1 MYNEK
6 YPMLSEKG
14 ILGATDIVVF
24 APIVVFL
31 MDRIISSGNIA
42 VYDGSSW
49 KPDKELTNEESIMF
63 DQLTI
68 EYGHLFSSPVGT
80 GSSTFFMESERIGK
94 IYGNFIHAS
103 EDARMTWEA
112 VEFVGNE
119 FNDEQKIAMVD
130 ILERLATCDK
140 YLDNKELA
148 IFYAVV
154 MACHSEIES
163 VNKIFT
169 QLYERIVKI
178 HTSDHQMAKA
188 LMILMNF
195 ISENPKSVKI
205 SVLGRPDPRTEGNI
219 PPVLFTDEE
228 FADWINIVTLMRA
241 SQNRGALMIQS
252 RVYWRI
258 GENEDGRI
266 LTSEKGL
273 IKFFHISSSEDDQ
286 INESLDFTR
295 AWCKAIRDG
304 VGNIKMVDETIFQVV
319 VFGEAGKMSIAP
331 DFSIEG
337 LWKITCKKIS
347 SGIELHA
354 FDITGDDKTYWCP
367 ELAEELVQKVPLE
380 IDWVNGNFPVL
391 QNSIDEEIIKIGG
404 LFNNEP

>member
-1 MYNEK
+1 
-6 YPMLSEKG
+6 MLSEKG
-14 ILGATDIVVF
+14 ILGAADIGVF

-49 KPDKELTNEESIMF
+49 KPDKELTHEESIMF

-68 EYGHLFSSPVGT
+68 EYGHLFSSPFGT

-94 IYGNFIHAS
+94 IYGNFIHSS

-163 VNKIFT
+163 INKIFT

-178 HTSDHQMAKA
+178 HTADHQMAKA
-188 LMILMNF
+188 LMTLMNF
-195 ISENPKSVKI
+195 ISEDPKNVKLTI
-205 SVLGRPDPRTEGNI
+205 LGRPDPRSEGNI
-219 PPVLFTDEE
+219 PAVLFTYEE
-228 FADWINIVTLMRA
+228 FADWIMVISLVRA
-241 SQNRGALMIQS
+241 SEQRKAFMNQT
-252 RVYWRI
+252 RVFWKMGPI
-258 GENEDGRI
+258 VAQ
-266 LTSEKGL
+266 KGL
-273 IKFFHISSSEDDQ
+273 IKFFKIQGSEDDQ
-286 INESLDFTR
+286 IQEAVDFTR
-295 AWCKAIRDG
+295 AWCNAIKQG
-304 VGNIKMVDETIFQVV
+304 IGNVPFPDDQIVEIF
-319 VFGEAGKMSIAP
+319 VFGDDDDTPSDTLLLNQENNGI
-331 DFSIEG
+331 
-337 LWKITCKKIS
+337 WKITCKKIV
-347 SGIELHA
+347 SGFELHA
-354 FDITGDDKTYWCP
+354 FDITGDPITYWCP
-367 ELAEELVQKVPLE
+367 DAANELAKKISVNKF
-380 IDWVNGNFPVL
+380 WVNGSFP
-391 QNSIDEEIIKIGG
+391 IDEGARNEIINKVRAT
-404 LFNNEP
+404 FNN